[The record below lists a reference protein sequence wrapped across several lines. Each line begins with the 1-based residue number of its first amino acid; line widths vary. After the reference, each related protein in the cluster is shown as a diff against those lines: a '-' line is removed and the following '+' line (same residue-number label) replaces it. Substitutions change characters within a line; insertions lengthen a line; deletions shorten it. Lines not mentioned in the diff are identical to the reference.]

1 MNKNRLLIVIGFVFF
16 FTTIIYLSNLRKIY
30 AQECR
35 TVKLHG
41 TTGYPS
47 LRIEPST
54 IFLSKGDCV
63 VWFNGV
69 TTGDVKVTFADG
81 KKCALVT
88 SASRWFSLDESL
100 SCYVT
105 NWIGFTGTAS
115 LRFMEKGTYKYVVEE
130 NSVPWVQEEGWVEV
144 E

>member
-1 MNKNRLLIVIGFVFF
+1 MNKNRLLVVIGIVFCI
-16 FTTIIYLSNLRKIY
+16 TTIICLSNLRTIS

-35 TVKLHG
+35 IVRLHSS
-41 TTGYPS
+41 TGYPS

-130 NSVPWVQEEGWVEV
+130 NRAPWVQVEG
-144 E
+144 